1 MPGFSKR
8 LKHTTLSTNG
18 SLCWSLW
25 QAGRSTSAANA
36 ISLVYRQTEVL
47 DCWVNVYPYTW
58 IFKIYLPLDPKP
70 KPGLSTKTKNTAR
83 VCTDGQLLPCSI
95 TRSLSPPVLGN
106 YLPLMG
112 LHLLGALRFSYVR
125 AGDLAQ
131 WQNACLAS
139 SRPWG
144 SSAPKGRNK
153 QKRFYANLD
162 ISTPALAT

>member
-25 QAGRSTSAANA
+25 QAGRSTSATNA
-36 ISLVYRQTEVL
+36 ISLVYRQTEVQ
-47 DCWVNVYPYTW
+47 DCWVNIYPYTW

-95 TRSLSPPVLGN
+95 TESTSPRELSAINGTP
-106 YLPLMG
+106 
-112 LHLLGALRFSYVR
+112 
-125 AGDLAQ
+125 
-131 WQNACLAS
+131 S
-139 SRPWG
+139 SRCFKVFLCQGWG
-144 SSAPKGRNK
+144 FSSVAECLPSKLQALGFLSTKGKK
-153 QKRFYANLD
+153 QTKNILC
-162 ISTPALAT
+162 